1 MIALLGGCDPFRHFR
16 LLRYGVYILHD
27 EKDDNVPVAQ
37 ARFMRELL
45 GEFHPDFARGTAP
58 R

>member
-1 MIALLGGCDPFRHFR
+1 
-16 LLRYGVYILHD
+16 
-27 EKDDNVPVAQ
+27 VPVAQ